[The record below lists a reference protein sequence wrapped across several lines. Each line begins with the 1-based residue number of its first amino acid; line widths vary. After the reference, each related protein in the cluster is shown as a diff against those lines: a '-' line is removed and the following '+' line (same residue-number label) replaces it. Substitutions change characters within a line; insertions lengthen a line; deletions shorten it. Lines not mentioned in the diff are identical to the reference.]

1 MSFTLNVGGRAGEE
15 ESGRRPRQS
24 ISRPSVPLALAV
36 IALVAAILMLGT
48 VVLDAP
54 IELSMFVA
62 MITLMVVLAVRGF
75 SFNTIQSAAY
85 DAMRTVLELIIILIT
100 VGMLISAWAQSGTIP
115 LIISLGL
122 QTIHPS
128 LFYVTAIILCSI
140 TSLITGTSWGT
151 MGSVGVAL
159 MAVGSGL
166 GMPAALTAGAI
177 VCGSYFGD
185 KLSMLS
191 DSTNLAAAITGTPL
205 LTHIK
210 YMLITTV
217 PAYIG
222 TLLIYGVIGF
232 VLPHQAGNTETIQ
245 QIIDGLNANFNM
257 GWYSLIPAVVTV
269 GMLFFRL
276 PPYVAIFGGVV
287 AAAFVSMVTQGANT
301 SQVIETIHSGFV
313 LDTGLTN
320 LDDLVSG
327 GGALSMAGL
336 VMLFLFAVGCS
347 GLLNKGGF
355 VTVLI
360 EQFLAFA
367 NSRRKLMSLT
377 SPIMIVSVG
386 LGASLSFAAVMI
398 GTLLRPAY
406 KEMGLKSENLARTI
420 EDSGTTYDAFYP
432 WSGGGI
438 FAAGVLGVAT
448 VEYMPFMFFAFLSTF
463 FGIVVSLTQF
473 KVRTIPP
480 KDTDQ
485 DTTEDDPADPPQ
497 PDGAAPTGQSAE
509 ETDPDHRE
517 ADEKSGDKTPGHR
530 QATTDSTT
538 GAVQRLPAI
547 AGTPRANTRWITH
560 N

>member
-1 MSFTLNVGGRAGEE
+1 MSFTLNAGGRDVEE
-15 ESGRRPRQS
+15 APGRRSHRS
-24 ISRPSVPLALAV
+24 ISSPSVPLALGV
-36 IALVAAILMLGT
+36 IALVAAVLMLGT
-48 VVLDAP
+48 VVLEAP

-62 MITLMVVLAVRGF
+62 MIVLMAVLAVRGF
-75 SFNTIQSAAY
+75 TFTSIQSAAY
-85 DAMRTVLELIIILIT
+85 DAMRTVLELIIILIS

-140 TSLITGTSWGT
+140 TSLVTGTSWGT

-166 GMPAALTAGAI
+166 GMPVALTAGAI
-177 VCGSYFGD
+177 ICGSYFGD
-185 KLSMLS
+185 KLSLLS

-205 LTHIK
+205 LTHIR

-217 PAYIG
+217 PAYTV
-222 TLLIYGVIGF
+222 TLIIYGVIGF
-232 VLPHQAGNTETIQ
+232 VLPHRSGSTDTIQ
-245 QIIDGLNANFNM
+245 QITAGLDANFNM
-257 GWYSLIPAVVTV
+257 GWYSMIPAVITV
-269 GMLFFRL
+269 GMLFVRM
-276 PPYVAIFGGVV
+276 PPYVAIFGGVI
-287 AAAFVSMVTQGANT
+287 AAAFVSLATQGATT
-301 SQVIETIHSGFV
+301 SQVIEAIHSGFV
-313 LDTGLTN
+313 LDTGVTS
-320 LDDLVSG
+320 LDDLISG

-360 EQFLAFA
+360 EKFLTFA
-367 NSRRKLMSLT
+367 NSRRKLMSMT
-377 SPIMIVSVG
+377 SPIMIFSVG
-386 LGASLSFAAVMI
+386 LGASFSFAAVMI

-448 VEYMPFMFFAFLSTF
+448 LEYMPFMFFAFLSTF
-463 FGIVVSLTQF
+463 FGILVSLTQF

-480 KDTDQ
+480 KEIGQ
-485 DTTEDDPADPPQ
+485 DNDENDASEPLLPERQARPEFPTGKSDPALR
-497 PDGAAPTGQSAE
+497 E
-509 ETDPDHRE
+509 EGRQ
-517 ADEKSGDKTPGHR
+517 SGDAVLKPPNSL
-530 QATTDSTT
+530 DS
-538 GAVQRLPAI
+538 GIEDLRRIPAI
-547 AGTPRANTRWITH
+547 SGAPHASTRWISH
-560 N
+560 R